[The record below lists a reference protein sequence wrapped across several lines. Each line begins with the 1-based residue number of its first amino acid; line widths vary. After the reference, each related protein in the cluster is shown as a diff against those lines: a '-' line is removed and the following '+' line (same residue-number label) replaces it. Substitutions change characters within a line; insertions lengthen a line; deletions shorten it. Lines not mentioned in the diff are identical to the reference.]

1 MCEKIEQEKKAGT
14 SLTVDEFTKLS
25 VEEQVNH
32 LKEEAK
38 IFIKLFEGFHK
49 DEWEKDD
56 VSGKERLVK
65 KPAIFVTL
73 FKKGK
78 PTKIFF
84 PTGIRIEGRTMD
96 IRIDDN

>member
-1 MCEKIEQEKKAGT
+1 MKGTKENEKAGT
-14 SLTVDEFTKLS
+14 SLTVDEFLKLS
-25 VEEQVNH
+25 VEEQLKH
-32 LKEEAK
+32 LEEEAK
-38 IFIKLFEGFHK
+38 IFIKIFEGFHK

-78 PTKIFF
+78 PTTIFF

-96 IRIDDN
+96 IRIDDE